1 MQHGKR
7 MPSQARRKVSTTV
20 APESYEYLQR
30 QIESGKANTLADAI
44 DNLVATVRRLENRFR
59 LERETAA
66 YFQGLS
72 GDALA
77 EEREL
82 ESALFDSAAAVNFE
96 E

>member
-1 MQHGKR
+1 MQQGNR
-7 MPSQARRKVSTTV
+7 LPAQARQKLSTTI
-20 APESYEYLQR
+20 APESYEYLQH
-30 QIESGKANTLADAI
+30 QVKSGKANTLADAI
-44 DNLVATVRRLENRFR
+44 DNLVATVRRLENRIR

-77 EEREL
+77 EEQKL
-82 ESALFDSAAAVNFE
+82 ESELFESAAAVSFE

>member
-1 MQHGKR
+1 MRQGKR
-7 MPSQARRKVSTTV
+7 LPAQARHKLSTTI
-20 APESYEYLQR
+20 APESYQYLQQ

-44 DNLVATVRRLENRFR
+44 DNLVGSVRRLENRFR

-72 GDALA
+72 SDALA
-77 EEREL
+77 EERKL

>member
-1 MQHGKR
+1 MQQGNR
-7 MPSQARRKVSTTV
+7 LPAQARQKLSTTI
-20 APESYEYLQR
+20 APESYEYLQH
-30 QIESGKANTLADAI
+30 QVKSGKANTLADAI
-44 DNLVATVRRLENRFR
+44 DNLVATVRRLENRIR

-77 EEREL
+77 EEQKL
-82 ESALFDSAAAVNFE
+82 ESELFESAAAVNFE

>member
-1 MQHGKR
+1 V
-7 MPSQARRKVSTTV
+7 PSQARHKLSTTI

-30 QIESGKANTLADAI
+30 QVESGKANTLADAV
-44 DNLVATVRRLENRFR
+44 DNLVGSVRRLENRIR

-77 EEREL
+77 EDRKLEAEL
-82 ESALFDSAAAVNFE
+82 FESAAAVNFE
-96 E
+96 D

>member
-1 MQHGKR
+1 MRQGKCL
-7 MPSQARRKVSTTV
+7 PSQARHKLSTTI
-20 APESYEYLQR
+20 APESYEYLQQ
-30 QIESGKANTLADAI
+30 QIEAGKANTLADAI
-44 DNLVATVRRLENRFR
+44 DNLVGSVRRLENRLR

-72 GDALA
+72 SDALA
-77 EEREL
+77 EERKL

>member
-7 MPSQARRKVSTTV
+7 MPSQARLKVSTTI
-20 APESYEYLQR
+20 APESYAYLQR

-77 EEREL
+77 EERKLEAEL
-82 ESALFDSAAAVNFE
+82 FESAAAVNFE

>member
-1 MQHGKR
+1 MRQGKR
-7 MPSQARRKVSTTV
+7 VPSQARHKLSTTI

-30 QIESGKANTLADAI
+30 QVESGKANTLADAV
-44 DNLVATVRRLENRFR
+44 DNLVGSVRRLENRIR

-77 EEREL
+77 ENRKLEAEL
-82 ESALFDSAAAVNFE
+82 FESAAAVNFE
-96 E
+96 D